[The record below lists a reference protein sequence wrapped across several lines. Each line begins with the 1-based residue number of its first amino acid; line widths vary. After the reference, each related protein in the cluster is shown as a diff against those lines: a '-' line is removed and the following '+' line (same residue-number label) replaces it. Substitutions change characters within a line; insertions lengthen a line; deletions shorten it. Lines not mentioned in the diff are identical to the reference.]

1 MEMDSFHCFTF
12 SLRRDCV
19 WCSLGCSVRILIL
32 VCMCVCAFFFFF
44 SLAFGAVFVREGG
57 FVLIGS
63 CWILGGFWLLFGRW
77 SWSVFLKCSDF
88 FL

>member
-1 MEMDSFHCFTF
+1 MYV
-12 SLRRDCV
+12 CV
-19 WCSLGCSVRILIL
+19 R
-32 VCMCVCAFFFFF
+32 FFFFF

-63 CWILGGFWLLFGRW
+63 CWILGGLVVLWEVELECVFEMFG
-77 SWSVFLKCSDF
+77 F